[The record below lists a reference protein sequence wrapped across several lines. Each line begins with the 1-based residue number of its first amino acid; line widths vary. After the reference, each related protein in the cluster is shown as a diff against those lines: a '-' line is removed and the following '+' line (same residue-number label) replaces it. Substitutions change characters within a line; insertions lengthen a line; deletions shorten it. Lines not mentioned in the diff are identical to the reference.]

1 MTEMRQ
7 TPACKRDWLPIFE
20 QVDWDASRL
29 SPELQEAYKGYK
41 DLPNEPQK
49 PAPPTGYPGVQVS
62 EEMQREAGETS
73 LSEAQRALKISL
85 LRIAKNIRESADPEK
100 IQNLEVWVQ
109 ELNRQDPAAFTR
121 EEVSEMLREGDVEGL
136 IEKDE
141 AEKRIRQERNIM
153 ITGHDLHHLT
163 ERSITAL
170 KNWNQPPKLFH
181 RAGGIVRIIL
191 DEAGRPVISTA
202 NEFTVRWALEESAD
216 WMRETKADFIP
227 VYPPLDVVRNLMQE
241 PTLKLPPL
249 KGTIEIPT
257 LRADGSIILDPG
269 YDERTGLFYAPDPD
283 LVIPVVPDPPTRRE
297 VKAAVELLQE
307 IFIDFP
313 FIDDAS
319 RANTIATLIT
329 PILRPM
335 IRGPVPLALFDK
347 PAAGTGSSLLAEV
360 VSLIVTGRD
369 AAMMTAPTRDEE
381 WAKQIAAV
389 LIAGRSVA
397 VFDNV
402 DVVLKIAA
410 LASILT
416 TSTYEGRL
424 LGQPGVITL
433 AHRTVWMAAGINLQL
448 GGDMP
453 RRCYWVRMDAH
464 AAQPWKRT
472 GFKHPELKDWVT
484 ANRGRI
490 IAAILT
496 LCRSWVRAGAPLPT
510 KIPIMGNFEA
520 WSRAVGGILQH
531 CGVSAFLGNMD
542 EMCEETDNEGPVW
555 EAFFERWYD
564 IWGEKPVLV
573 STVADYLK
581 NVDHVAPVEKQLLS
595 VLPDAVADAWSQPGK
610 FSRKLGSELAHRNGQ
625 MFYNGLRLEKGGTF
639 RRYMTWIVKRV
650 AQ

>member
-1 MTEMRQ
+1 MSE
-7 TPACKRDWLPIFE
+7 TPRCKRDWMPIFE
-20 QVDWDASRL
+20 QVDCDFSRL
-29 SPELQEAYKGYK
+29 TPELQEAYKGYK
-41 DLPNEPQK
+41 DLPDEPPK
-49 PAPPTGYPGVQVS
+49 PALPKGYPGIRTTDEARR
-62 EEMQREAGETS
+62 EES
-73 LSEAQRALKISL
+73 LTEEQEWLKEGIISL
-85 LRIAKNIRESADPEK
+85 ARDIRKSCDPERVEH
-100 IQNLEVWVQ
+100 LEALVLEFNRKGVEPFTDDQVRDIIAQ
-109 ELNRQDPAAFTR
+109 EEAARLARLER
-121 EEVSEMLREGDVEGL
+121 EIV
-136 IEKDE
+136 
-141 AEKRIRQERNIM
+141 
-153 ITGHDLHHLT
+153 ITGHDLGYLT
-163 ERSITAL
+163 KRTIKAL
-170 KNWNQPPKLFH
+170 ENWNQPPKLFR
-181 RAGGIVRIIL
+181 RAGGIVRITL
-191 DEAGRPVISTA
+191 DEAGRPIIDRA
-202 NEFTVRWALEESAD
+202 DEFTVRWALVECAD
-216 WMRETKADFIP
+216 WFRQNKYDQVPAF
-227 VYPPLDVVRNLMQE
+227 PPLDVVRNLMRE
-241 PTLKLPPL
+241 PTLALPPL
-249 KGTIEIPT
+249 RGTIEIPT
-257 LRADGSIILDPG
+257 LREDGSIILTPG

-283 LVIPVVPDPPTRRE
+283 LVIPEVPDRPIRSE
-297 VKAAVELLQE
+297 VKGAVELLQE
-307 IFIDFP
+307 IFTDFP

-319 RANTIATLIT
+319 RTNTIATLIT

-347 PAAGTGSSLLAEV
+347 PSAGTGSSLLAEV

-490 IAAILT
+490 IAAILII
-496 LCRSWVRAGAPLPT
+496 CRSWVRAGAPLPT

-520 WSRAVGGILQH
+520 WSRAVGGILEH
-531 CGVSAFLGNMD
+531 CGVPAFLGNMD

-573 STVADYLK
+573 SVIADYLK

-595 VLPDAVADAWSQPGK
+595 VLPDVVADAWNQPGK

-625 MFYNGLRLEKGGTF
+625 MFYNGLRLEKGKSHN
-639 RRYMTWIVKRV
+639 RYMTWIVKKV
-650 AQ
+650 IK